1 MTIDLRASTTCNLGR
16 VISGNLGDDY
26 IQGSGLIKTQ
36 GSVLIDGLIT
46 PRVGSQVVFTYTKQ
60 NVPRRIPRAIRVLS
74 SFADPIRQTTR
85 VELGCKLTY
94 LNDLT
99 DPIDWTAFS
108 DPSDV
113 DFTESDSLII
123 TIPIKASTVMR
134 KCLLELGITASS
146 VPLTNN
152 FSIAKFD
159 FSPGY
164 VQVLSDL
171 LVSESYF
178 GYLDQNEVLQIR
190 RLDQNPPNS
199 TVLTQQQII
208 DLGPIGVGP
217 LPAETVVVSFSS
229 LKLKNPDP
237 ASTGPTISWE
247 TSESTS
253 NVEAIISYDGPSSV
267 EFGLPGSSSSPPP
280 KLTKTYR
287 GFEITVSRSFYES
300 INGRD
305 VVVQR
310 NVVSQTIAA
319 IAAGGYI
326 TEISDLNR
334 SSTITGNSLV
344 NTYEVTTFRYN
355 LEGDEVFRSTSTY
368 KSRGEVAV
376 SAGIKF
382 TQFATGTLTG
392 LVPFPGFGFPTNP
405 SSAASSRSANFSDT
419 VEVSRTTTETE
430 IAADF
435 SRTVTKEYLA
445 PHLTLRGQQY
455 VSSSMEAAKIVGDV
469 TSLLGFILNRKPELV
484 RTTIDVSRKGV
495 NTSQERPTSADLNN
509 AALAD
514 GGDPNNGYRT
524 ESKSELTLAL
534 GSATA
539 QRRIELS
546 MPYAPDDRFTGP
558 TGGPFTSIR
567 SDANQK
573 ALTYGRIQNRL
584 LLGNRNGISIQ
595 VAPELVPVSPYSG
608 IAINAAGY
616 SALYRVNALQW
627 AFDSSGIVCST
638 DALYWGLIGST

>member
-1 MTIDLRASTTCNLGR
+1 
-16 VISGNLGDDY
+16 
-26 IQGSGLIKTQ
+26 
-36 GSVLIDGLIT
+36 
-46 PRVGSQVVFTYTKQ
+46 
-60 NVPRRIPRAIRVLS
+60 
-74 SFADPIRQTTR
+74 
-85 VELGCKLTY
+85 
-94 LNDLT
+94 
-99 DPIDWTAFS
+99 
-108 DPSDV
+108 
-113 DFTESDSLII
+113 
-123 TIPIKASTVMR
+123 MR

-190 RLDQNPPNS
+190 RLDQNPANS

-229 LKLKNPDP
+229 LKLKKPDP
-237 ASTGPTISWE
+237 ASIGPTVSWE

-253 NVEAIISYDGPSSV
+253 SVEAAISYDT
-267 EFGLPGSSSSPPP
+267 GSGS
-280 KLTKTYR
+280 KGTTIFR
-287 GFEITVSRSFYES
+287 GSEITASRSFYQE
-300 INGRD
+300 IGGRS
-305 VVVQR
+305 VVTRR

-319 IAAGGYI
+319 IAAGSYI
-326 TEISDLNR
+326 AEISNLNR
-334 SSTITGNSLV
+334 RPSLRGYDRV
-344 NTYEVTTFRYN
+344 NTYEVTTFRYDGQGN
-355 LEGDEVFRSTSTY
+355 EILRSTSVY
-368 KSRGEVAV
+368 KSRGEVAS
-376 SAGIKF
+376 SAGIRF
-382 TQFATGTLTG
+382 TEFAERNDFGVITG
-392 LVPFPGFGFPTNP
+392 VVSFPGFAFPSNP
-405 SSAASSRSANFSDT
+405 RTAADSSFSSFADT
-419 VEVSRTTTETE
+419 IEVSRTTLETE
-430 IAADF
+430 IAENF
-435 SRTVTKEYLA
+435 SRTITKEYLA
-445 PHLTLRGQQY
+445 PHLTVRGQQY
-455 VSSSMEAAKIVGDV
+455 VSASMEAAETTQDV
-469 TSLLGFILNRKPELV
+469 SSLLSFILNRKPELA
-484 RTTIDVSRKGV
+484 RTTVDVSRKGV

-546 MPYAPDDRFTGP
+546 MPYAPDDRFAGP
-558 TGGPFTSIR
+558 TGGPFTSVR